1 LKTASEFQT
10 HLRGDTELIKS
21 LPRWFLLLL
30 LVNIPMQAQRYVVAD
45 QDAAGPG
52 GSGMTSL
59 LVLLQ
64 SPDVKLLGVTVVT
77 GDGWRDAEAAHA
89 LRLLEIIGRTD
100 VRVYTGALGP
110 LVRTREW
117 TALADQMYGA
127 PSYKGAW
134 GNVLGDDTMPEGKP
148 TTKVADEDAVHFMI
162 RMVHQYPHR
171 VTIYAAGPLTNVALA
186 VSLDSQFA
194 ELAQELVVMGGSIN
208 PQTEAPEW
216 SSNPR
221 HEFNFWFDPEA
232 ASIALKAKWPKIS
245 VTTIDASLKTRLE
258 PEVLDG
264 LASSKAVAA
273 QYTLK
278 YTRRPVA
285 INYLWDE
292 LAAAAWLDPS
302 IITRE
307 RFVYMDV
314 NTDHGAGYGDTLTY
328 GDQARP
334 KITLQKVHAQMDVDL
349 PKMQQ
354 LLIHLLSSESPN
366 IVK

>member
-1 LKTASEFQT
+1 MV
-10 HLRGDTELIKS
+10 KS
-21 LPRWFLLLL
+21 LPGWFLLLS
-30 LVNIPMQAQRYVVAD
+30 LVNIPAQAQRYVVAD

-52 GSGMTSL
+52 GSGMSSL

-64 SPDVKLLGVTVVT
+64 SPEVKLLGVTVVT

-100 VRVYTGALGP
+100 VRVYVGALGP

-117 TALADQMYGA
+117 TVLADQMYGT
-127 PSYKGAW
+127 PSYQGAW
-134 GNVLGDDTMPEGKP
+134 GNVLGDDTMPEGRP
-148 TTKVADEDAVHFMI
+148 TTKVADEDAAHFMI

-208 PQTEAPEW
+208 PQTDAPEW

-264 LASSKAVAA
+264 LVGSKAVAA

-278 YTRRPVA
+278 YTPRPVA

-314 NTDHGAGYGDTLTY
+314 NTDHGADYGDTLTY

-349 PKMQQ
+349 PKLQQ
-354 LLIHLLSSESPN
+354 LLIHLLSSETPN
-366 IVK
+366 TVKQVH

>member
-1 LKTASEFQT
+1 MV
-10 HLRGDTELIKS
+10 KS
-21 LPRWFLLLL
+21 LLGWFLLLL
-30 LVNIPMQAQRYVVAD
+30 LTNSPARAQRYVVAD

-64 SPDVKLLGVTVVT
+64 SPDVKVLGVTVVT

-110 LVRTREW
+110 LVRTQEW
-117 TALADQMYGA
+117 TALADQMYGP

-134 GNVLGDDTMPEGKP
+134 GNVLGDDGMPEGKP
-148 TTKVADEDAVHFMI
+148 TTKVADEDAAHFMI

-232 ASIALKAKWPKIS
+232 ASIVLKARWPKIS

-264 LASSKAVAA
+264 LAGSKAVAA

-328 GDQARP
+328 SDQSRP
-334 KITLQKVHAQMDVDL
+334 KITLQKVHTQMDVDL
-349 PKMQQ
+349 PKLQQ
-354 LLIHLLSSESPN
+354 LLIHLFSSKTPN
-366 IVK
+366 TVKPAARP

>member
-1 LKTASEFQT
+1 LF
-10 HLRGDTELIKS
+10 KS
-21 LPRWFLLLL
+21 LGWFLLLWL
-30 LVNIPMQAQRYVVAD
+30 LSIPVQAQRYVIAD

-59 LVLLQ
+59 LTLLQ
-64 SPDVKLLGVTVVT
+64 SPEVKLLGVTVVT
-77 GDGWRDAEAAHA
+77 GDGWRDAEIGHA
-89 LRLLEIIGRTD
+89 LRLLEIVGRTD
-100 VRVYTGALGP
+100 VRVYAGALGP

-127 PSYKGAW
+127 STYKGAW
-134 GNVLGDDTMPEGKP
+134 GTELGDDTMPEGRP
-148 TTKVADEDAVHFMI
+148 TTKPAGEDAAHFMI
-162 RMVHQYPHR
+162 RMVHQYPHK

-194 ELAQELVVMGGSIN
+194 ELAQELVVMGGSLN
-208 PQTEAPEW
+208 PQTEAAEW

-232 ASIALKAKWPKIS
+232 ASIVLKARWPRIS

-264 LASSKAVAA
+264 LANSRAAAA
-273 QYTLK
+273 QYVIR
-278 YTRRPVA
+278 YTHRPVT

-302 IITRE
+302 IVTRE

-314 NTDHGAGYGDTLTY
+314 NTDHGANYGDTLTY
-328 GDQARP
+328 TDETRP
-334 KITLQKVHAQMDVDL
+334 KITLQKVQAQMDVDL
-349 PKMQQ
+349 PKLQQ
-354 LLIHLLSSESPN
+354 LLIHLLGSETP
-366 IVK
+366 KP

>member
-1 LKTASEFQT
+1 L
-10 HLRGDTELIKS
+10 LKS
-21 LPRWFLLLL
+21 LGWLLLL
-30 LVNIPMQAQRYVVAD
+30 LLLNIPVQAQRYVIAD

-64 SPDVKLLGVTVVT
+64 SPGVKVLGITVVT
-77 GDGWRDAEAAHA
+77 GDGWRDPEVGHA

-100 VRVYTGALGP
+100 VRVYAGALGP
-110 LVRTREW
+110 LVRTQEW
-117 TALADQMYGA
+117 TALADQMYG
-127 PSYKGAW
+127 PPTYKGAW

-148 TTKVADEDAVHFMI
+148 TTKAAEEDAAHFMI

-194 ELAQELVVMGGSIN
+194 ELAQELVVMGGSLN
-208 PQTEAPEW
+208 PQTEAAEW
-216 SSNPR
+216 STDPR

-232 ASIALKAKWPKIS
+232 ASIALKARWPKIS

-264 LASSKAVAA
+264 LANSKAVAA
-273 QYTLK
+273 QYVVR
-278 YTRRPVA
+278 YTRRPVT

-314 NTDHGAGYGDTLTY
+314 NIDHGANYGDTLTY
-328 GDQARP
+328 TDNTRP

-349 PKMQQ
+349 PKLQQ
-354 LLIHLLSSESPN
+354 LLIRLLGSETP
-366 IVK
+366 KQ